1 MFVVIFLCV
10 SILEITVL
18 ITLNKKIQVKLSA
31 FRVQWMSELRPSSG
45 ASGTSD
51 RLVRTR
57 GLKKQD
63 TANEEKV
70 SSKGILFQANYVLV
84 TFIFTKIDSRYF
96 RPQNSSYEL

>member
-1 MFVVIFLCV
+1 
-10 SILEITVL
+10 
-18 ITLNKKIQVKLSA
+18 
-31 FRVQWMSELRPSSG
+31 MSELKPTSG
-45 ASGTSD
+45 GSGTSD

-70 SSKGILFQANYVLV
+70 SSNGILFQANYFLV
-84 TFIFTKIDSRYF
+84 TFIFTKIDYRYF